1 MERREYLL
9 KPFEQE
15 KKYMERRVAEGVE
28 ARKADARL
36 KVLHRDGTPVSG
48 AHIQASQT
56 KHAFLHGTNVFMLDE
71 METPEKNLAYRE
83 DFARV
88 FNLATLPFY
97 WSDLEPRPGALR
109 FTKDSEKVYR
119 RPTPDLCLEYCRE
132 KDITP
137 KLHCLNYDQWTPTWV
152 DHNNVAEVK
161 RLLEKRFAEIAA
173 RYAGQIHCMEV
184 INETLLWY
192 DEWKDQGRWSTQFFF
207 EDDLVEWSFQCARK
221 YFPQNELIIN
231 EATEQAWD
239 VHAAGRSAYSAV
251 ISDSIRKGAVIDG
264 IGLQYHL
271 FYSKEREAE
280 QACPLLS
287 PKRLYGC
294 MDHYWNRYHKPLQV
308 TEVTIPAY
316 SNSAEDEALQAEVLE
331 KLFTIWFSHPAMEAA
346 IYWNLV
352 DGYAAFAPQGDM
364 TAGENYYH
372 GGLIR
377 FDMTHK
383 PAYDMMNE
391 LFHHRFRTEAD
402 GQTDDRGCA
411 AFRGFEGDY
420 ELTVEKNDHSA
431 KTPFTLRRDGGEVEI
446 RLED

>member
-1 MERREYLL
+1 M
-9 KPFEQE
+9 
-15 KKYMERRVAEGVE
+15 
-28 ARKADARL
+28 
-36 KVLHRDGTPVSG
+36 
-48 AHIQASQT
+48 
-56 KHAFLHGTNVFMLDE
+56 
-71 METPEKNLAYRE
+71 
-83 DFARV
+83 
-88 FNLATLPFY
+88 
-97 WSDLEPRPGALR
+97 
-109 FTKDSEKVYR
+109 
-119 RPTPDLCLEYCRE
+119 PDLCLEYCRE
-132 KDITP
+132 KNITP

-152 DHNNVAEVK
+152 EHNNVAEVK

-221 YFPQNELIIN
+221 YFPQHELIIN

-331 KLFTIWFSHPAMEAA
+331 KLFTIWLSHPAMEAA

-352 DGYAAFAPQGDM
+352 DGYAAF
-364 TAGENYYH
+364 
-372 GGLIR
+372 
-377 FDMTHK
+377 
-383 PAYDMMNE
+383 
-391 LFHHRFRTEAD
+391 
-402 GQTDDRGCA
+402 
-411 AFRGFEGDY
+411 RGFEGDY
-420 ELTVEKNDHSA
+420 ELTVEKNDHSE
-431 KTPFTLRRDGGEVEI
+431 KTPCTLRRDGGEVEI

>member
-1 MERREYLL
+1 
-9 KPFEQE
+9 
-15 KKYMERRVAEGVE
+15 
-28 ARKADARL
+28 
-36 KVLHRDGTPVSG
+36 
-48 AHIQASQT
+48 
-56 KHAFLHGTNVFMLDE
+56 
-71 METPEKNLAYRE
+71 
-83 DFARV
+83 
-88 FNLATLPFY
+88 
-97 WSDLEPRPGALR
+97 
-109 FTKDSEKVYR
+109 
-119 RPTPDLCLEYCRE
+119 
-132 KDITP
+132 
-137 KLHCLNYDQWTPTWV
+137 
-152 DHNNVAEVK
+152 
-161 RLLEKRFAEIAA
+161 
-173 RYAGQIHCMEV
+173 
-184 INETLLWY
+184 
-192 DEWKDQGRWSTQFFF
+192 
-207 EDDLVEWSFQCARK
+207 
-221 YFPQNELIIN
+221 
-231 EATEQAWD
+231 
-239 VHAAGRSAYSAV
+239 
-251 ISDSIRKGAVIDG
+251 
-264 IGLQYHL
+264 
-271 FYSKEREAE
+271 
-280 QACPLLS
+280 
-287 PKRLYGC
+287 

-352 DGYAAFAPQGDM
+352 DGYAAFAPHGDM

-383 PAYDMMNE
+383 PDYDMMNE

>member
-1 MERREYLL
+1 MERRDYLL

-15 KKYMERRVAEGVE
+15 KEYMERRVAEGVE

-36 KVLHRDGTPVSG
+36 KLLHRDGTPVSG
-48 AHIQASQT
+48 AQIRAKQT
-56 KHAFLHGTNVFMLDE
+56 KHAFLHGANVFMLDE
-71 METPEKNLAYRE
+71 METPEKNQAYRE

-97 WSDLEPRPGALR
+97 WSDLEPRPGVLR
-109 FTKDSEKVYR
+109 FDQNSEEVYR
-119 RPTPDLCLEYCRE
+119 RPAPDLCLEYCRE
-132 KDITP
+132 KKITP

-152 DHNNVAEVK
+152 DHNDVAEVK
-161 RLLEKRFAEIAA
+161 RLLEKRFSEIAA
-173 RYAGQIHCMEV
+173 RYKDQIHCMEV

-192 DEWKDQGRWSTQFFF
+192 GEWKEQGRWSTQFFF
-207 EDDLVEWSFQCARK
+207 EDDLVEWSFRCARK
-221 YFPQNELIIN
+221 YFPHNELIIN

-251 ISDSIRKGAVIDG
+251 IADSIRRGAVIDG

-271 FYSKEREAE
+271 FYPREREAE

-287 PKRLYGC
+287 PKRLYAC
-294 MDHYWNRYHKPLQV
+294 MDHYWDRYHKPLQV

-364 TAGENYYH
+364 TVGENYYY

-383 PAYDMMNE
+383 PAYDRMNE
-391 LFHHRFRTEAD
+391 LFHHRFRTEASTEAD
-402 GQTDDRGCA
+402 EQGCV
-411 AFRGFEGDY
+411 AFRGFEGEY
-420 ELTVEKNDHSA
+420 ELTVEKNGQRV
-431 KTPFTLRRDGGEVEI
+431 KVPFTLKKDGGEAEI

>member
-15 KKYMERRVAEGVE
+15 KEYMERRVAEGVE

-56 KHAFLHGTNVFMLDE
+56 KHAFLHGANVFMLDE

-132 KDITP
+132 KNITP

-152 DHNNVAEVK
+152 EHNNVAEVK
-161 RLLEKRFAEIAA
+161 CLLEKRFAEIAA

-221 YFPQNELIIN
+221 YFPQHELIIN

-280 QACPLLS
+280 HACPLLS

-294 MDHYWNRYHKPLQV
+294 MDHYWNRYHKPL
-308 TEVTIPAY
+308 
-316 SNSAEDEALQAEVLE
+316 
-331 KLFTIWFSHPAMEAA
+331 
-346 IYWNLV
+346 
-352 DGYAAFAPQGDM
+352 
-364 TAGENYYH
+364 
-372 GGLIR
+372 
-377 FDMTHK
+377 
-383 PAYDMMNE
+383 
-391 LFHHRFRTEAD
+391 
-402 GQTDDRGCA
+402 
-411 AFRGFEGDY
+411 
-420 ELTVEKNDHSA
+420 
-431 KTPFTLRRDGGEVEI
+431 
-446 RLED
+446 